1 MEDISKELKSVAA
14 KSDRAHGTDWLPFWM
29 HSLDTAGIIKK
40 LAKEWL
46 PKHVNAYL
54 IEACGSEERTY
65 ATLKFCALVHDI
77 GKITYCF
84 QSKIAQS
91 MANSPFAE
99 HVKLATKPKSGISHG
114 LAGEIILRHLDCPC
128 GIASIVGAHHGKPAS
143 NLDELNL
150 KLHYEII
157 YGREKNEPFFEQLW
171 KEWFDFAL
179 VEAGL
184 SSIEEL
190 PEIAIPVQVLI
201 CALLIMADWIASNT
215 HYFQLIPMDSTLIS
229 LETNG
234 SMDDYPARVTYA
246 WEKLQLPGPWET
258 SAKFGLDAEG
268 FAERFYFS
276 PNQTQAE
283 ILDIVND
290 LDTPGILILEAPM
303 GLGKTEAALA
313 MAEVLAAKTHA
324 GGLYFGMPTQATS
337 NGIFPRLEAWAS
349 SLSADEGTL
358 HAIRLAHGAAALNEY
373 YRELLEGYSTLAAD
387 TEADEKNLF
396 VHEWFSSRKL
406 ALMPE
411 FVIGTIDQMLM
422 AALKQ
427 KHVMLRHIGLAGK
440 VVVID
445 ECHAYDAYMSTY
457 LDQVIRWLGA
467 YKAPVVILS
476 ATLPTKRRVE
486 LIDAYLGGKAADGDW
501 QHSLSYPVLTY
512 TNGDEVMQKPL
523 SYTGENK
530 NVSIC
535 RITADKIEDT
545 VGEVMAAGGCVG
557 VIVNTVKKAQEIAGT
572 LRIRFADCRGLVL
585 HAQYIMTDR
594 ANREKEILRLVGKHS
609 GESDRHKLIVVGTQV
624 LEQSLDLDFDC
635 MITELCPMDLLL
647 QRMGR
652 LHRHARPRPTGFD
665 QPKCYVVDE
674 EDEGSVSVY
683 TKWLLERT
691 RKLLPDT
698 VTIPQDIP
706 HLVEQAYREADEEEL
721 ENGDWKEAW
730 DEYVRRI
737 GDKESKAKNY
747 LLSKPKKLSKRVQ
760 SNVLDGWLDND
771 IQISEQHG
779 EMAVRDGDLSID
791 VVALRLCTDG
801 KMRLLVA
808 DQDGMKKLETN
819 DIIVPTDRPPS
830 PDESLVIAR
839 QKLRLPTAFS
849 KKWNADDVIN
859 ELEAETKRVF
869 PEWQHTSL
877 LKEELVLL
885 FDEQYHAELD
895 GKTLIYDKDNG
906 LMLT

>member
-1 MEDISKELKSVAA
+1 MYELSAELMSVAA
-14 KSDRAHGTDWLPFWM
+14 KSDREQGDYWLPLWM
-29 HSLDTAGIIKK
+29 HSLDTAGIIQK

-54 IEACGSEERTY
+54 IEACGSEECTY
-65 ATLKFCALVHDI
+65 ATLTFCALVHDI

-84 QSKIAQS
+84 QS
-91 MANSPFAE
+91 N
-99 HVKLATKPKSGISHG
+99 
-114 LAGEIILRHLDCPC
+114 
-128 GIASIVGAHHGKPAS
+128 IASGMTDTPFSRYVPLAQNMPMQRTPHALASEAILLKYDCRYGVASIAGSHHGKPTSGLVDAIKECS
-143 NLDELNL
+143 SHSENFFGND
-150 KLHYEII
+150 KYKSIF
-157 YGREKNEPFFEQLW
+157 EKMWQ
-171 KEWFDFAL
+171 EWIDFSL
-179 VEAGL
+179 TYAGL

-190 PEIAIPVQVLI
+190 PEISIPVQVLI
-201 CALLIMADWIASNT
+201 SALLIMADWIASNT
-215 HYFQLIPMDSTLIS
+215 QYFRLIM

-234 SMDDYPARVTYA
+234 SVDEYPARVTCA
-246 WEKLQLPGPWET
+246 WERLQLPEPWE
-258 SAKFGLDAEG
+258 AGAALGLDREG
-268 FAERFYFS
+268 FEERFHFP
-276 PNQTQAE
+276 PNATQEE

-290 LDTPGILILEAPM
+290 LDKPGIFILEAPM

-313 MAEVLAAKTHA
+313 AAEVLATKTCA

-349 SLSADEGTL
+349 SLSEDDGVV
-358 HAIRLAHGAAALNEY
+358 HAIRLAHGAAALNEDY
-373 YRELLEGYSTLAAD
+373 QELLKGYSTLTDD
-387 TEADEKNLF
+387 TDDGGKNLF
-396 VHEWFSSRKL
+396 VHDWFSSRKL
-406 ALMPE
+406 ALLPE

-457 LDQVIRWLGA
+457 LDRAIRWLGT

-476 ATLPTKRRVE
+476 ATLPTKRRAE
-486 LIDAYLGGKAADGDW
+486 LIDAYLGGKAADGEW
-501 QHSLSYPVLTY
+501 QHNLSYPLLTY
-512 TNGDEVMQKPL
+512 TNGDKVEQKPL

-535 RITADKIEDT
+535 RITADEIEDT
-545 VGEVMAAGGCVG
+545 VDEVMAAGGCVG
-557 VIVNTVKKAQEIAGT
+557 VIVNTVRKAQEIAGT
-572 LRIRFADCRGLVL
+572 LRTRFADCRVHVL

-609 GESDRHKLIVVGTQV
+609 TETDRRKLIIVGTQV

-665 QPKCYVVDE
+665 EPKCYVVDE
-674 EDEGSVSVY
+674 EDEGSVAVY
-683 TKWLLERT
+683 GAWLLKRT
-691 RKLLPDT
+691 RILLPDI

-706 HLVEQAYREADEEEL
+706 HLVEQAYRDADEEEL
-721 ENGDWKEAW
+721 KKKDLKDAW
-730 DEYVRRI
+730 EEYQRRI
-737 GDKESKAKNY
+737 GKKESGAESY
-747 LLSKPKKLSKRVQ
+747 LLSKPKKLSKRPQ

-791 VVALRLCTDG
+791 VIALQCCTDG
-801 KMRLLVA
+801 KVRLLVE
-808 DQDGMKKLETN
+808 DKEGMQKLETT
-819 DIIVPTDRPPS
+819 DIIVPTDRSPS
-830 PDESLVIAR
+830 HDESLVIAR
-839 QKLRLPTAFS
+839 QKLRLPTIFS
-849 KKWNADDVIN
+849 KKWNVDNVIK
-859 ELEAETKRVF
+859 ELEAEKQRVF
-869 PEWQHTSL
+869 PEWKQTSL

-885 FDEQYHAELD
+885 FDEQYHAELG
-895 GKTLIYDKDNG
+895 GKTLAYDKDNG
-906 LMLT
+906 LMLI